1 MIPTD
6 GEFDV
11 AIIGGG
17 IVGLATATQFLARH
31 PDARLVLFEAE
42 RHVGQHQSGRNSGVL
57 HSGIYYRP
65 GSLKATL
72 CRQGKAAME
81 AFCHAN
87 AIPFDR
93 CGKVIVATS
102 EAELVQLE
110 TIQQRASENGVQAE
124 RIDSQTLRELEPHAV
139 GLAALH
145 VPETGIVDYKQVCQV
160 MSRNLQAAG
169 AKVLTA
175 SRVER
180 IETQGERLQVTFLN
194 RTVVTRKLINCGGLQ
209 CDRILRL
216 AGGTTTSRIIPF
228 RGEYYELN
236 QDRQYLC
243 RNLIYPVPDPSFPFL
258 GVHFTRMIH
267 GGVECGPNAVLA
279 LAREGYGWTHLKPRD
294 LWETMSYRGFHQL
307 AKQHWRMGAGEV
319 WRSLNKKAFVK
330 ALQKLMPSI
339 RSSDLHRGR
348 AGVRAQ
354 AVDES
359 GRLID
364 DFLIEQTE
372 HAIHVLNAPS
382 PAATASLAIAN
393 KIVELGDQELRVT

>member
-1 MIPTD
+1 MNPTD

-17 IVGLATATQFLARH
+17 IVGLATATQFQSRY

-42 RHVGQHQSGRNSGVL
+42 RQVGQHQSGRNSGVL

-81 AFCHAN
+81 AYCQAN

-102 EAELVQLE
+102 EAELAQLDA
-110 TIQQRASENGVQAE
+110 IQQRGQENGVQAE
-124 RIDSQTLRELEPHAV
+124 RMHAKSLHELEPHAA

-169 AKVLTA
+169 ASVMTA

-180 IETQGERLQVTFLN
+180 IQTQGERLRLTFQN
-194 RTVVTRKLINCGGLQ
+194 RTITTRKLINCGGLQ

-236 QDRQYLC
+236 ADRQHLC

-258 GVHFTRMIH
+258 GVHFTRMIQ

-279 LAREGYGWTHLKPRD
+279 LAREGYRWTQLKPRD
-294 LWETMSYRGFHQL
+294 VWETMSYRGFHRL
-307 AKQHWRMGAGEV
+307 AKRHWRMGAGEV
-319 WRSLNKKAFVK
+319 WRSLNKRAFVK

-339 RSSDLHRGR
+339 RSSDLRRGR

-354 AVDES
+354 AVDEA

-382 PAATASLAIAN
+382 PAATASIAIAN
-393 KIVELGDQELRVT
+393 KIVDLVNRLARP